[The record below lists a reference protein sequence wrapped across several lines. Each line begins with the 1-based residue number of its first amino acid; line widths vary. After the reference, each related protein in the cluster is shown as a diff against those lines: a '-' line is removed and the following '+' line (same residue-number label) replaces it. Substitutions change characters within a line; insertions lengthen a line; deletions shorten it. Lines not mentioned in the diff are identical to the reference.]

1 MMHVK
6 EDYFH
11 ATKQV
16 MANPMHREL
25 SEEDLFQKHKE
36 MVDKIKSPKTVNKDN
51 LGGGLVQEGEPLQQ
65 EEEVKD

>member
-1 MMHVK
+1 
-6 EDYFH
+6 
-11 ATKQV
+11 
-16 MANPMHREL
+16 MHREL